1 MNSRYFTSEE
11 RNTSVM
17 MLHCSDHT
25 SIVMINVKTDF
36 IILYNIIR
44 CVSAARV
51 CCGLE
56 LSVHPRRA

>member
-1 MNSRYFTSEE
+1 MNLRYFTSEE
-11 RNTSVM
+11 RNMSVM

-25 SIVMINVKTDF
+25 SVVMTSVKTDF
-36 IILYNIIR
+36 IILYNSIR
-44 CVSAARV
+44 CVSVVRV